1 MFWLLASGFWLPL
14 RVFFLNVP
22 LATFLFFSL
31 PCGLSLLVAIRRF
44 VFHNCSR
51 FRVLKQSYA
60 ERTHMD
66 QFTLSLI
73 VVAIFGIWIF
83 NSLNVLREYE
93 RGVIFRIGRLLT
105 EPKGPGLIWVL
116 WPIDRIVRVSL
127 RTITMDV
134 PTQDVITED
143 NVTVKVNAVVY
154 FRVVDPARAI
164 VEVENYLYATSQ
176 LAQTTLRSVLG
187 EVGLDDLL
195 SKREK
200 LNQRLQE
207 ILDQHTDPWGIKV
220 ALVEIKGV
228 DLPENMQRAMARQAE
243 AEREKR
249 AKIIHA
255 QGEFEAS
262 QRLSDAAGIIEGR
275 PVALQLRYLQTLTEI
290 GMEKNTTIVF
300 PLPIDILDYFSKDRG
315 KKGA

>member
-1 MFWLLASGFWLPL
+1 MDMTPVLLFGVVIVLIWL
-14 RVFFLNVP
+14 
-22 LATFLFFSL
+22 
-31 PCGLSLLVAIRRF
+31 
-44 VFHNCSR
+44 
-51 FRVLKQSYA
+51 
-60 ERTHMD
+60 
-66 QFTLSLI
+66 
-73 VVAIFGIWIF
+73 F

-93 RGVIFRIGRLLT
+93 RGVIFRVGRLLA

-116 WPIDRIVRVSL
+116 FPIDRIVRVSL

-134 PTQDVITED
+134 PTQDVITKD
-143 NVTVKVNAVVY
+143 NVSVKVNAVVY
-154 FRVVDPARAI
+154 FRVVDPLHAI

-195 SKREK
+195 SQREK

-220 ALVEIKGV
+220 SLVEIKGV

-262 QRLSDAAGIIEGR
+262 KMLSDAAAQISQQ

-290 GMEKNTTIVF
+290 GVEKNTAIIF
-300 PLPIDILDYFSKDRG
+300 PLPIDIMEYFLKARE
-315 KKGA
+315 GAK